1 MFPPEGDPVIETQSG
16 PAPTAEPAR
25 TYPSW
30 RRRRY
35 VVDARSQLRAGILV
49 GFLTLAL
56 LVLLNL
62 SIFTGHAADRASWVL
77 LLTGSMVFFSGIVA
91 IGVLET
97 HRTAGAAFAIRR
109 TIAALRDGQ
118 RGARV
123 RLRRGDHLQEL
134 AQAVNDLAAAIDRE
148 REARADQATSAGSA
162 IPAS

>member
-1 MFPPEGDPVIETQSG
+1 MIETQPG
-16 PAPTAEPAR
+16 PSATAEPTR

-56 LVLLNL
+56 LVLLNV
-62 SIFTGHAADRASWVL
+62 SIFTGHEADRSSWVL
-77 LLTGSMVFFSGIVA
+77 LLTGSVVFFTGIVA

-109 TIAALRDGQ
+109 TIDALRDGQ

-123 RLRRGDHLQEL
+123 RLRRSDHLQEL
-134 AQAVNDLAAAIDRE
+134 AEAVNALAEAIDRE
-148 REARADQATSAGSA
+148 RGPRDDHAPSAGSA

>member
-1 MFPPEGDPVIETQSG
+1 MIETQSR
-16 PAPTAEPAR
+16 PAATAEPTR
-25 TYPSW
+25 TYSSW

-56 LVLLNL
+56 LVLLNV
-62 SIFTGHAADRASWVL
+62 SIFTGHEADRSSWVL
-77 LLTGSMVFFSGIVA
+77 LLTGSVVFFTGIVA

-109 TIAALRDGQ
+109 TIDALRDGQ

-123 RLRRGDHLQEL
+123 RLRRSDHLQEL
-134 AQAVNDLAAAIDRE
+134 GEAVNALAEAIDRE
-148 REARADQATSAGSA
+148 RGPRDDQSTSAGSA